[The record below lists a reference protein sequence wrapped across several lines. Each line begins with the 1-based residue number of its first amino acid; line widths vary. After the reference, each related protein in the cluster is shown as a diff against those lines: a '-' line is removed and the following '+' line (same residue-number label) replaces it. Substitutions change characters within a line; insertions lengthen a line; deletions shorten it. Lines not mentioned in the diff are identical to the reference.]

1 MLFEKETYAILGAAI
16 EVYNQLGPGFL
27 EAVYQEAL
35 EIEFNDSEIP
45 FNPQAE
51 LHIHFKGRQLKKSYI
66 TDFLAYDQILVE
78 IKALDNLSSMEE
90 AQLLNQLKATGCPL
104 GLLINFGHS
113 PKLEWKRRANTK
125 SKQMVISFPDKE

>member
-35 EIEFNDSEIP
+35 ELEFNDREIP

-51 LHIHFKGRQLKKSYI
+51 LYIHFKGRQLKKSYI

-78 IKALDNLSSMEE
+78 IKALDNLTSIEE

-125 SKQMVISFPDKE
+125 TKQMLISFPDKE